1 MLSPRLRDYCPER
14 PNGLIFDGRCDVFD
28 SEEEHLAEDNSGE
41 EDLGRDGENNHNSSS
56 FSPGRYDRQNAQHH
70 SYHTIPRRPCATWA
84 WDGPSRNARAG
95 VVNGDEVLSTPSRIP
110 ISKRMLDIRFC
121 ARCERLKPVTIDSR
135 CEVDFG
141 REGQQDFTREH
152 GDSEG
157 DAANKSDPD
166 SFYPGRHDA
175 QQNNSYNS
183 IDLPETD
190 ASLIVDMTMPI
201 DLMEPDAGPPR
212 SMFTVCPLKREQLT
226 KGRTGGTF
234 WASKKRNYAE
244 GPPPPAE
251 PGGTTL

>member
-1 MLSPRLRDYCPER
+1 M
-14 PNGLIFDGRCDVFD
+14 
-28 SEEEHLAEDNSGE
+28 
-41 EDLGRDGENNHNSSS
+41 
-56 FSPGRYDRQNAQHH
+56 
-70 SYHTIPRRPCATWA
+70 
-84 WDGPSRNARAG
+84 
-95 VVNGDEVLSTPSRIP
+95 NGDEVLSTPSRIP
-110 ISKRMLDIRFC
+110 ISKRMLDIRFR
-121 ARCERLKPVTIDSR
+121 ARCERLKPVTIVSR

-152 GDSEG
+152 SDSEG

-212 SMFTVCPLKREQLT
+212 ATR
-226 KGRTGGTF
+226 RTSF
-234 WASKKRNYAE
+234 IHAI
-244 GPPPPAE
+244 
-251 PGGTTL
+251 